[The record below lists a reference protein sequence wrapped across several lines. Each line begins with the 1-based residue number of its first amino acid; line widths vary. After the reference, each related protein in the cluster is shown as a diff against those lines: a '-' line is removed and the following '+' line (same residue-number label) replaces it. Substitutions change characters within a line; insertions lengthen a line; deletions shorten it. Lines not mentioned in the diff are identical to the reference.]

1 MHLRHAIASTL
12 LAAWLILPSC
22 ANPTPTT
29 TPERTQYEA
38 TSTCADLDAFLA
50 QLVRLPHGDRL
61 VRGSLGTSHEG
72 RDIPLVRAALP
83 MADET
88 TALRALVVANIHAGE
103 IEGKES
109 VQQILREIAEGQHEQ
124 LLAGCVLW
132 FVPIY
137 NADGNER
144 IAKKNRPE
152 QNGPPAVGERPN
164 AQGLDLNRDFVKAE
178 APETRAL
185 LAAIHRID
193 PHLLFD
199 LHTTDGS
206 WHGYDLTYAPSLAT
220 NCDPAV
226 AALTRR
232 ILDDATGTLLQN
244 NPPLRTFDYG
254 NFETRDWDGGGA
266 PSSQANVRGWWT
278 YDHRAR
284 YVINGF
290 GLRNRIGILSE
301 AYSNAEFA
309 SRIASTRAFT
319 LSCLASAA
327 ARKDEIL
334 ATTNAADALLSE
346 RAQPISF
353 GYGTT
358 FQQPIVQ
365 PVLVGD
371 CDRIQLPDGLGVRLA
386 RKPGARVEVMPVFRG
401 FVSTQHIELPEAWA
415 IPSPPP
421 EVLSALAAHGVRF
434 ERLAEAR
441 NATAA
446 EFLVTKKRKPKRPFQ
461 GHQELQIDGAYGQ
474 PTERMLPA
482 GTAWIDARQPLA
494 RLAAT
499 LLEPVSEDSLSTWN
513 FFEAMT
519 GDAYPALRITAQ

>member
-1 MHLRHAIASTL
+1 MRFATASTL
-12 LAAWLILPSC
+12 LAAALLQPSC
-22 ANPTPTT
+22 ANPSPIT
-29 TPERTQYEA
+29 TPERTRYEA
-38 TSTCADLDAFLA
+38 TSTCAEVDAFVA
-50 QLVRLPHGDRL
+50 QLERLPHGDRL
-61 VRGSLGTSHEG
+61 ERGLLGMSHEG
-72 RDIPLVRAALP
+72 REIPLVRAALP
-83 MADET
+83 MADDT
-88 TALRALVVANIHAGE
+88 TALRALIVANIHAGE
-103 IEGKES
+103 VEGKEA

-124 LLAGCVLW
+124 LLASCVLW

-185 LAAIHRID
+185 LAAIQSID
-193 PHLLFD
+193 PHMLFD

-232 ILDDATGTLLQN
+232 ILDDATGTMLQAE
-244 NPPLRTFDYG
+244 PPLRTFDYG

-301 AYSNAEFA
+301 AYSNADFA
-309 SRIASTRAFT
+309 SRIASTRAFV
-319 LSCLASAA
+319 LSCIASAA
-327 ARKDEIL
+327 TRKPEIL
-334 ATTNAADALLSE
+334 ATTRAADAALTE
-346 RAQPISF
+346 RAQPVSF
-353 GYGTT
+353 GYATT
-358 FQQPIVQ
+358 FQEPIVQ
-365 PVLVGD
+365 PVLVDD
-371 CDRIQLPDGLGVRLA
+371 CDKIALPEGLGVRLA
-386 RKPGARVEVMPVFRG
+386 RKHDIRVEVMPVFRG
-401 FVSTQHIELPEAWA
+401 FASKQHIELPEAWA
-415 IPSPPP
+415 IPSPTP
-421 EVLSALAAHGVRF
+421 EVLSVLAAHGVRV
-434 ERLAEAR
+434 ERLAQAR
-441 NATAA
+441 TAMA
-446 EFLVTKKRKPKRPFQ
+446 SEFEVTKKRKPKRPFQ
-461 GHQELQIDGAYGQ
+461 GHQELQLEGTYGQ
-474 PTERMLPA
+474 PTERLLPA

-513 FFEAMT
+513 FFEATT
-519 GDAYPALRITAQ
+519 GDAYPVLRATAR